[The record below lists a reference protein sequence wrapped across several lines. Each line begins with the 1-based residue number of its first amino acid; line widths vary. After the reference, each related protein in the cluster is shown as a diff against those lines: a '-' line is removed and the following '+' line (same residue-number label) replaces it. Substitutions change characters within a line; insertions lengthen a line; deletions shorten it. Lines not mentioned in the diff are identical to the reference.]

1 MPDRMMFFEDTYVV
15 LSPRL
20 EQQFVSYLELRQI
33 LHRLLEQPGVEIP
46 LDLRQLDR
54 EQQIDRLIATVCEFS
69 TAEGVWQWYVV
80 RLEK

>member
-20 EQQFVSYLELRQI
+20 EQQFVSYAELRQI
-33 LHRLLEQPGVEIP
+33 LASLLDQAGVEIP
-46 LDLRQLDR
+46 IDLRGLHR
-54 EQQIDRLIATVCEFS
+54 EAQIDRLLATVCEFS